1 MKSKKSIGLNIRW
14 HRRIGLS
21 LFFMIIFLALSG
33 FALNH
38 SLGLK
43 LSNTK
48 LSSDWLLS
56 WYGLEQAASDG
67 FELDSGEW
75 LYQAGDN
82 QLLLNEQ
89 KVAQCQ
95 PPLLSVVEIEQQLLA
110 LCNDALVILTAKG
123 ELIESFTQLQGL
135 PADLTGLIVQNKQLY
150 LRGESGVQTFDADS
164 LALAPSNIIL
174 LPGFSAP
181 TALPASIK
189 EHLKDQEISSSISM
203 ETLILDLHSG
213 RFFGSAGVLFIDIVG
228 LLLCIL
234 AITGLWAWVNNQR
247 YRKE

>member
-1 MKSKKSIGLNIRW
+1 
-14 HRRIGLS
+14 
-21 LFFMIIFLALSG
+21 MIIFLALSG

-67 FELDSGEW
+67 FELDSGDW

-82 QLLLNEQ
+82 QLLLNKQ

-110 LCNDALVILTAKG
+110 LCKDALVILTAKG

-135 PADLTGLIVQNKQLY
+135 PEDLTGLIAQNNQLY
-150 LRGESGVQTFDADS
+150 LRGESGVKTFDADS
-164 LALAPSNIIL
+164 LALAPSSISL
-174 LPGFSAP
+174 LPANSAP
-181 TALPASIK
+181 AALP
-189 EHLKDQEISSSISM
+189 
-203 ETLILDLHSG
+203 
-213 RFFGSAGVLFIDIVG
+213 
-228 LLLCIL
+228 
-234 AITGLWAWVNNQR
+234 
-247 YRKE
+247 